1 MKNNLVLVK
10 WGGSLITVKDS
21 PDPTPRMSVITDLA
35 KKLSS
40 LRMKTI
46 LIHGAGSF
54 GHPLASEHS
63 LADGQTR
70 SRRQMEAVSE
80 TIDRIK
86 QLNKIV
92 CNRLSLAGLEPKPIL
107 PSKTM
112 ITMND
117 NLIDWPEEGFQ
128 SLLDENKLPV
138 SCGDVVGDSTKG
150 FSILSGD
157 TLMVEFARY
166 FKPAKTIF
174 VVNHPGVM
182 DRDPEEEGAEL
193 VPLIDRKMRKKMLR
207 RKWRLFGRDVTGG
220 MKFKLESAAEISKYS
235 ECWIL
240 GQSGFPS
247 SLDEKIIGTR
257 ITND

>member
-1 MKNNLVLVK
+1 MEKDLVLVK

-21 PDPTPRMSVITDLA
+21 SDPTPRMSVITDLA
-35 KKLSS
+35 KKLAG
-40 LRMKTI
+40 LHMKPI

-54 GHPLASEHS
+54 GHPLASEYS

-70 SRRQMEAVSE
+70 SKRQMEAVSE

-92 CNRLSLAGLEPKPIL
+92 CNRLNLAGLEPKPIL

-112 ITMND
+112 ITMNGT
-117 NLIDWPEEGFQ
+117 LIDWPIDGFE
-128 SLLDENKLPV
+128 SLLNENKLPV

-157 TLMVEFARY
+157 TLMVEFARH
-166 FKPAKTIF
+166 FKPSKTIF
-174 VVNHPGVM
+174 IVNHPGVM

-193 VPLIDRKMRKKMLR
+193 IPLIDRKTRKKLLR

-220 MKFKLESAAEISKYS
+220 MKSKLEAAAEISKYS

-247 SLDEKIIGTR
+247 SSDEKIHGTR
-257 ITND
+257 ITNR

>member
-1 MKNNLVLVK
+1 MEKDLVLVK

-21 PDPTPRMSVITDLA
+21 SDPTPRMSVITDLA
-35 KKLSS
+35 KKLAG
-40 LRMKTI
+40 LHMKPI

-54 GHPLASEHS
+54 GHPLASEYS

-70 SRRQMEAVSE
+70 SKRQMEAVSE

-92 CNRLSLAGLEPKPIL
+92 CNRLNLAGLDPKPIL

-112 ITMND
+112 ITMNGS
-117 NLIDWPEEGFQ
+117 LIDWPIEGFE
-128 SLLDENKLPV
+128 SLLNENKLPV

-157 TLMVEFARY
+157 TLMVEFARH
-166 FKPAKTIF
+166 FKPSKTIF

-182 DRDPEEEGAEL
+182 DRDPEEEDAEL
-193 VPLIDRKMRKKMLR
+193 VPLIDRKTRKKLLR

-220 MKFKLESAAEISKYS
+220 MKSKLEAAAEISKYS

-247 SLDEKIIGTR
+247 SSDEKIYGTR
-257 ITND
+257 ITDR

>member
-40 LRMKTI
+40 LRMQTI
-46 LIHGAGSF
+46 LVHGAGSF

-92 CNRLSLAGLEPKPIL
+92 CNRLSLAGLEPKPI
-107 PSKTM
+107 
-112 ITMND
+112 
-117 NLIDWPEEGFQ
+117 
-128 SLLDENKLPV
+128 PV
-138 SCGDVVGDSTKG
+138 SYT
-150 FSILSGD
+150 
-157 TLMVEFARY
+157 
-166 FKPAKTIF
+166 
-174 VVNHPGVM
+174 H
-182 DRDPEEEGAEL
+182 
-193 VPLIDRKMRKKMLR
+193 LR
-207 RKWRLFGRDVTGG
+207 AHET
-220 MKFKLESAAEISKYS
+220 
-235 ECWIL
+235 
-240 GQSGFPS
+240 
-247 SLDEKIIGTR
+247 
-257 ITND
+257 

>member
-1 MKNNLVLVK
+1 MEKDLILVK

-21 PDPTPRMSVITDLA
+21 SDPTPRMSVITDLA
-35 KKLSS
+35 KKLAS
-40 LRMKTI
+40 LHMKAI
-46 LIHGAGSF
+46 LVHGAGSF
-54 GHPLASEHS
+54 GHPLASKHA
-63 LADGQTR
+63 LADGQNRT
-70 SRRQMEAVSE
+70 RRQMEAVSE

-92 CNRLSLAGLEPKPIL
+92 CNRLNLAGLEPRPIL

-112 ITMND
+112 ITMGG
-117 NLIDWPEEGFQ
+117 NLIDWPSEGFQ
-128 SLLDENKLPV
+128 SLLNENKLPV

-166 FKPAKTIF
+166 FKPSKTIF
-174 VVNHPGVM
+174 VVNYPGVM

-193 VPLIDRKMRKKMLR
+193 VPLIDRKTRKKLLR

-220 MKFKLESAAEISKYS
+220 MKSKLEAAAEISKYS

-240 GQSGFPS
+240 GQTGFPS
-247 SLDEKIIGTR
+247 SSNDKIHGTR
-257 ITND
+257 ITDD

>member
-21 PDPTPRMSVITDLA
+21 SDPTPRMSVITDLA
-35 KKLSS
+35 KKLAG
-40 LRMKTI
+40 LHMKPI

-54 GHPLASEHS
+54 GHPLASEYS

-70 SRRQMEAVSE
+70 SKRQMEAVSE

-92 CNRLSLAGLEPKPIL
+92 CNRLNLAGLEPKPIL

-112 ITMND
+112 ITMNGT
-117 NLIDWPEEGFQ
+117 LIDWPIDGFE
-128 SLLDENKLPV
+128 SLLNENKLPV

-157 TLMVEFARY
+157 TLMVEFARH
-166 FKPAKTIF
+166 FKPSKTIF

-193 VPLIDRKMRKKMLR
+193 IPLIDRKTRKKLLR

-220 MKFKLESAAEISKYS
+220 MKFKLEAAAEISKYS

-247 SLDEKIIGTR
+247 SSDEKIHGTR
-257 ITND
+257 ITNR